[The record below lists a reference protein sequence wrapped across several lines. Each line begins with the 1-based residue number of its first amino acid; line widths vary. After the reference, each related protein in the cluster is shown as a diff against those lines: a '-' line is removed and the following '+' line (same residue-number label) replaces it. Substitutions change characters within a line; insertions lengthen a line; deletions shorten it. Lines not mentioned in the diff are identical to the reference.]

1 MDGECVPLSSEESEL
16 AYLIQFAMTP
26 TTDNLIPMAHLHE
39 VFADEARLSKA
50 GTWFDSRG
58 VSLEFLS
65 FFAQPV
71 NVNNMVFA
79 KGLIVRIGQL
89 TSTIIVDEVLKTIKN
104 ALGKE
109 WELSLY
115 GQVYRFSVNIDKFR
129 EFVFDGSHPR
139 YSEVELIERQALTL
153 NPNGVDVKMY
163 EPIGQFYLHQQIL
176 PSIFLTKMNFCEK
189 VHLERSE
196 WIGLWQEIRLNLA
209 DSDDGK
215 VLGDSEYNMYADDQG
230 KATVDICVEDFDPL
244 YYSYIANSAPAY
256 NSFCLLLVCVC
267 SLFIPTLLYTKI

>member
-1 MDGECVPLSSEESEL
+1 MDGECVPLSSEETEL
-16 AYLIQFAMTP
+16 AYLIQFEMTP

-39 VFADEARLSKA
+39 VFADGARLSKA
-50 GTWFDSRG
+50 DTWFNSRG

-71 NVNNMVFA
+71 NINNMVFA

-89 TSTIIVDEVLKTIKN
+89 KSTIIVDEVLKTIKD

-139 YSEVELIERQALTL
+139 YSEVELIERQALRL

-196 WIGLWQEIRLNLA
+196 WIGLWQEIRLNLTG
-209 DSDDGK
+209 SGDGM

-244 YYSYIANSAPAY
+244 YHSYIANSAPAY
-256 NSFCLLLVCVC
+256 NRFCLLLVCFC
-267 SLFIPTLLYTKI
+267 SLFFPTIVYTKI